1 MTPAQYRTITRR
13 QSLYR
18 NRFNKARTEYL
29 NNRNFNDPTTATN
42 AERAAKDLI
51 RVSEEAFEVFE
62 VDGYPDTWH
71 DQERDREDA
80 QVLLRYHF

>member
-1 MTPAQYRTITRR
+1 MTPAQFRTITRR

-29 NNRNFNDPTTATN
+29 NNRNFNDPVTATN

-51 RVSEEAFEVFE
+51 RVSDEALEVFE
-62 VDGYPDTWH
+62 VDGYPDSWQ

-80 QVLLRYHF
+80 HVLLRYHF